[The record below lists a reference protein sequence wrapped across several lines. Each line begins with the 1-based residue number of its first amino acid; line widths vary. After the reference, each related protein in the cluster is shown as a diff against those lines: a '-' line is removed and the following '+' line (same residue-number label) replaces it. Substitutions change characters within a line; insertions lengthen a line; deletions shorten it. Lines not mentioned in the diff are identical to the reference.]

1 MVSLWG
7 MTLIATFSAGSLFKG
22 LMAAALGVLIA
33 FIGMDPVTATLRY
46 TFGVMHLLDGISFP
60 VAMIGL
66 FAVSE
71 MMKLH
76 LRGNSI
82 VSRK

>member
-1 MVSLWG
+1 M
-7 MTLIATFSAGSLFKG
+7 
-22 LMAAALGVLIA
+22 LIA
-33 FIGMDPVTATLRY
+33 FIGMDPVTATPRY
-46 TFGVMHLLDGISFP
+46 TFGILFLIDGISFP

-76 LRGNSI
+76 LRGRLDRQPQGGHQRELGVATASGT
-82 VSRK
+82 R